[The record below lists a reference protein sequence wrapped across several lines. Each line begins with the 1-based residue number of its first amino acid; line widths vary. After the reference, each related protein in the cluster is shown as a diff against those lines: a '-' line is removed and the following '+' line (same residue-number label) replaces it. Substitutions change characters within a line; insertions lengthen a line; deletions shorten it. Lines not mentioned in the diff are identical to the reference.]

1 MRPRTSTTV
10 VFLTGVAIAAGL
22 VVASLA
28 VPEKPPDI
36 WPELLKAGVQIGLV
50 GIVASGVTQMLGFAR
65 DLREYRLRIF
75 TELADAYNGI
85 KAVRRTLRGLGFRQ
99 PNAGDQLTAEQADK
113 YFAEM
118 QSLIASQ
125 LALERINRELA
136 TRSERFRFRSERA
149 VGKQLKIVE
158 QHVHDLI
165 GEWEDFG
172 PKIVK
177 GADTK
182 CVRDRDLLQAFLETK
197 SPSFKRNVA
206 DPMIEVEKWLRSR
219 LYGG

>member
-1 MRPRTSTTV
+1 MPRTLTTV
-10 VFLTGVAIAAGL
+10 VFLTGAAIAAGL

-28 VPEKPPDI
+28 LPEKPPDI

-50 GIVASGVTQMLGFAR
+50 GLVASGVTQMLGFAR

-75 TELADAYNGI
+75 TELADSYNGI

-99 PNAGDQLTAEQADK
+99 PSAGDQLTAEQADK
-113 YFAEM
+113 YFDEM

-136 TRSERFRFRSERA
+136 TRSDRFRFRSERT
-149 VGKQLKIVE
+149 VGEQVRIVE
-158 QHVHDLI
+158 EHIHALI
-165 GEWEDFG
+165 KEWEDYG

-177 GADTK
+177 GAGAE
-182 CVRDRDLLQAFLETK
+182 CVRDRILLQAFLEAK

-206 DPMIEVEKWLRSR
+206 NPLIEVERWLRSR